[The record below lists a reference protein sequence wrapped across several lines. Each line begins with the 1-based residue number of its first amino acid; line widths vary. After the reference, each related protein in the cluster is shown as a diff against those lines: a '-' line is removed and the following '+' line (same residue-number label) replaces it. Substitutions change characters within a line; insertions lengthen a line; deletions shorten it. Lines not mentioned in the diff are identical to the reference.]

1 MNIKTELTRLTE
13 FNAFPIDLGDLYQDG
28 DNFQNFCDKLNDE
41 IFCLEM
47 IYYSTAI
54 EYLKNNDNSLCES
67 LEVASEYCYDVSDLN
82 SEVLATLL
90 YQKRTTD
97 LYYENISDKV
107 EELFEQLED

>member
-1 MNIKTELTRLTE
+1 MNIKTELKRLTE
-13 FNAFPIDLGDLYQDG
+13 FKAFPIDLDNLYQEG

-47 IYYSTAI
+47 IYYSNSI
-54 EYLKNNDNSLCES
+54 EYLKENDNSLFES
-67 LEVASEYCYDVSDLN
+67 LSIASEYCYDVSDLN

-90 YQKRTTD
+90 YQKRTTEN
-97 LYYENISDKV
+97 YYENISDKV

>member
-1 MNIKTELTRLTE
+1 MNIKTELRRLTE
-13 FNAFPIDLGDLYQDG
+13 FNAFPIYLDDLYQDG
-28 DNFQNFCDKLNDE
+28 DYFQNFCDKLNDE

-47 IYYSTAI
+47 IYYSNAI
-54 EYLKNNDNSLCES
+54 EYLKENDNSLFES
-67 LEVASEYCYDVSDLN
+67 LQIASEYCYDVSDLN